1 MKYFLSLLLIFS
13 SSIQAHHWF
22 QETYDVEQLMTV
34 EIEVTDVR
42 FTNPHPFFSAR
53 VIDAL
58 SEDIDAVGDMSEEWE
73 LQMDN
78 LWELQELGFTK
89 ETFLPGDRMT
99 VTSHPGIFSRN
110 VFYVKAIEH
119 PRLDFRYEHNV
130 RQLLELTDP

>member
-1 MKYFLSLLLIFS
+1 MKYFLSLLFIFS

-78 LWELQELGFTK
+78 LWAVSYTHLT
-89 ETFLPGDRMT
+89 LPT
-99 VTSHPGIFSRN
+99 IYSV
-110 VFYVKAIEH
+110 
-119 PRLDFRYEHNV
+119 
-130 RQLLELTDP
+130 

>member
-73 LQMDN
+73 LQIC
-78 LWELQELGFTK
+78 LLYTS
-89 ETFLPGDRMT
+89 PSPRDRQK
-99 VTSHPGIFSRN
+99 SRMPSS
-110 VFYVKAIEH
+110 A
-119 PRLDFRYEHNV
+119 
-130 RQLLELTDP
+130 